1 MLNFW
6 VKYTKLFTLNM
17 LDAIVWVLDAKLK
30 LYEFLYMHHLINSK
44 TYLKWT
50 TKAYSD
56 FNFMMHE
63 LTNFLN

>member
-1 MLNFW
+1 MLKIYIKNIR
-6 VKYTKLFTLNM
+6 LFTLNM
-17 LDAIVWVLDAKLK
+17 LNTIVWILDEKQK
-30 LYEFLYMHHLINSK
+30 FYEFLYAHRLVNSK

-63 LTNFLN
+63 LTNLY

>member
-1 MLNFW
+1 MLNFYI
-6 VKYTKLFTLNM
+6 KNIRLFTLNM
-17 LDAIVWVLDAKLK
+17 LNAIVCIFDEKHK
-30 LYEFLYMHHLINSK
+30 IYEFLYAHHLINNK

-63 LTNFLN
+63 LTNLY